1 LPWDIELHNLSF
13 KPFDA
18 SENILSD
25 INLILKPGER
35 IGIVGPSGSGKTT
48 LCFHLIGLHNVALTG
63 KTQGKLLINDVDVSD
78 LSFEELKAEQGFKPA
93 MLLQNPESQ
102 IFSSLVEEEIAYG
115 LQNPEPKLIENV
127 LKEVGLQGYE
137 KRSVKALSLGE
148 KQRVLIATLLA
159 QIPSVLVMDEPTN
172 SLDGIGQARLLESIR
187 PLATT
192 QIMIEHNLKFL
203 CHWAERIVE
212 IRAGRICFDGP
223 VKKWLKETKVQPR
236 FLSAGFSNKSAGKN
250 SSAALCQLSQQ
261 SGNVATE
268 TDTAQTILKFKK
280 VSFAYTKEKAVFRD
294 TCFEIEKGQTV
305 GVLGLN
311 GSGKTTLFKLICGL
325 KKPDSGTIFFRDQS
339 IEKLKPEDL
348 VGRIGYVYQN
358 PEYQLFEDTVEREC
372 HFILRNLKASQ
383 DEMQYKT
390 RQWLEFFGLSDLALR
405 SPFSLSYGE
414 KRRLSLASVL
424 ISEPEI
430 VLLDEPTT
438 ALDESN
444 ITALEELIFELS
456 SQQGKTILVATHDL
470 DFARRVADRF
480 LIIENGGQVITKSK
494 QELNPEFCIEKGFQL
509 PITLNAGLNEF

>member
-1 LPWDIELHNLSF
+1 MPWDIELQNLSF
-13 KPFDA
+13 KPFEA

-25 INLILKPGER
+25 IYLKIRHGER
-35 IGIVGPSGSGKTT
+35 IGILGPSGSGKTT
-48 LCFHLIGLHNVALTG
+48 LCFHLIGLHKIALTG
-63 KTQGKLLINDVDVSD
+63 ETRGKILINGVDVSACVFED
-78 LSFEELKAEQGFKPA
+78 LKREMGFIPA

-102 IFSSLVEEEIAYG
+102 IFANMVQEEIAYG
-115 LQNPEPKLIENV
+115 LQDPERVIIRDV
-127 LKEVGLQGYE
+127 LNQVGLQGYE

-159 QIPSVLVMDEPTN
+159 QNPSVLVMDEPTN
-172 SLDGIGQARLLESIR
+172 SLDGLGQARFLESIG
-187 PLATT
+187 PLGAT
-192 QIMIEHNLKFL
+192 QIMIEHNLKLL

-212 IRAGRICFDGP
+212 IKAGRICFDGP
-223 VKKWLKETKVQPR
+223 VQKWLKETKVPPR
-236 FLSAGFSNKSAGKN
+236 FFSAGLSHKSDGKN
-250 SSAALCQLSQQ
+250 GSTALSRQSQQ
-261 SGNVATE
+261 TGNVATE
-268 TDTAQTILKFKK
+268 TDTTQPILKFNK
-280 VSFAYTKEKAVFRD
+280 VSCAYTKEKTVFRD
-294 TCFEIEKGQTV
+294 ACFEIEKGQTV

-325 KKPDSGTIFFRDQS
+325 KKPQSGTIFFREQS
-339 IEKLKPEDL
+339 LEKQKPEDFL
-348 VGRIGYVYQN
+348 GLIGYVYQN

-372 HFILRNLKASQ
+372 NFILRNLNSSHT
-383 DEMQYKT
+383 EMQQKT
-390 RQWLEFFGLSDLALR
+390 RKWLAFFGLGELAMR
-405 SPFSLSYGE
+405 SPFSMSYGE

-494 QELNPEFCIEKGFQL
+494 HELNPEYCVEKGFQV
-509 PITLNAGLNEF
+509 PITLNAGFNEF